1 MSETVKS
8 RRKREDMPVRKEAE
22 DFRQARG
29 MDTQAMVPVLAA
41 IASILSMLCFRWV
54 SVPDLR
60 YTPYSHTGWL
70 WKLEETAEGIA
81 WNYGTPDSMT
91 AAADQTAVLLRIGMA
106 VSVILGI
113 LFIILAFRLKVRAV
127 WFGRFYYLWNVSL
140 TAAAFAWITD
150 MNMALNILEGRE
162 NTFLTLTLSS
172 HVQLTAAAYLQV
184 LLAILLVPF
193 LRKLL
198 DTRKEYAAEFY
209 QTRTRTADRGIGKR
223 TILAFV
229 LILTAIPAVIL
240 FGIFF
245 LNDRSDYF
253 ISICVIIL
261 SMLPFFL
268 VFENRRP
275 QAREIV
281 VIAVMAGLAVAG
293 RAAFFMLPQFK
304 PTAAI
309 VIITGIS
316 LGGEAGFLTG
326 ALAGFVS
333 NFFYGQGP
341 WTPWQMF
348 CFAIIG
354 FLAGLLFRRK
364 RGKWKHFRVW
374 TCLYGGLA
382 ALMIYGFLM
391 DTSTVFMGMGAVH
404 ETAFL
409 AAYLSGLPMNIIHGT
424 ASAVFL
430 AILGEPMM
438 RKLDRIKKKYGILEP

>member
-1 MSETVKS
+1 MG
-8 RRKREDMPVRKEAE
+8 
-22 DFRQARG
+22 F
-29 MDTQAMVPVLAA
+29 
-41 IASILSMLCFRWV
+41 
-54 SVPDLR
+54 
-60 YTPYSHTGWL
+60 
-70 WKLEETAEGIA
+70 
-81 WNYGTPDSMT
+81 
-91 AAADQTAVLLRIGMA
+91 
-106 VSVILGI
+106 
-113 LFIILAFRLKVRAV
+113 
-127 WFGRFYYLWNVSL
+127 
-140 TAAAFAWITD
+140 
-150 MNMALNILEGRE
+150 
-162 NTFLTLTLSS
+162 
-172 HVQLTAAAYLQV
+172 
-184 LLAILLVPF
+184 
-193 LRKLL
+193 
-198 DTRKEYAAEFY
+198 
-209 QTRTRTADRGIGKR
+209 
-223 TILAFV
+223 
-229 LILTAIPAVIL
+229 
-240 FGIFF
+240 FF

-348 CFAIIG
+348 SFGIIG

-364 RGKWKHFRVW
+364 RGKWKYFRVW